1 MTNHKFTVTAARG
14 MLPLLA
20 TELAEMGIKDTKQE
34 QGNIRFIGSLEDAYR
49 VCLWSRVA
57 IRVLMPIAHFSAK
70 TTDELYQ
77 GIHDLPWEDH
87 IDAEGTT
94 IAVDFNSFRS
104 KIHHTQYGA
113 QRVKDGIV
121 DRFREQTGERPSVDL
136 HQPDLRVNVYLK
148 NNQAIVS
155 IDLSGESLHKRGYR
169 VANTAAPLKEHLAA
183 AILMTAQWPHLA
195 KQGWGLVDPMCGSGT
210 ILIEAAM
217 IAADIAPG
225 SHRDYFGFLY
235 WKQHD
240 KEAWKRLKAE
250 AERRRHS
257 GLARLPV
264 IKGGDSNPKAVEAA
278 QDNIAEMGLS
288 DRISVEQ
295 RELLDWPAH
304 AKSLPESGLIVCNPP
319 YGERMGDVN
328 ELHYLYESLGNI
340 VSQALPAWRTT
351 MITDNEALGE
361 FSGLNL
367 FDSTPFDNG
376 PIPCKVLCYRAPRP
390 VSSRSQFSMGSDSID
405 SSLQAEIETNNVKSI
420 ESDPIETTIETIE
433 KVALSEHA
441 EMFANRLKKNLKHL
455 GKWARKNKIEC
466 YRLYDADLPDYAVA
480 IDVYA
485 DHVHVQEYAPPKL
498 IDPDKAVQRLN
509 DVMQVIPQVL
519 EVPASHVAL
528 KLRQKQRG
536 TQQYEAHGTQKK
548 RSKVTEN
555 DLNFWV
561 NLTDYLD
568 TGLFL
573 DHRTT
578 RQMIAERA
586 AGKAFLNLFA
596 YTGSATVYAAAGNAE
611 STTTVDMSNTYL
623 QWAEDNMALNGFTAD
638 KHRNV
643 RANCLEW
650 LQEAQQAP
658 EKYGLIF
665 LDPPT
670 FSNSTRMD
678 GVFDI
683 QRDHVSLINMTANLL
698 SKDGTLIFS
707 TNRRDFKMDEKA
719 LSKLTIKDISR
730 ATLPKDFDRNTK
742 IHYCWEIGS

>member
-14 MLPLLA
+14 MLSLLA

-34 QGNIRFIGSLEDAYR
+34 QGNIRFMGSLEDAYR

-87 IDAEGTT
+87 IDAQDTT

-136 HQPDLRVNVYLK
+136 LQPDLRVNVYLK

-155 IDLSGESLHKRGYR
+155 VDLSGESLHKRGYR

-183 AILMTAQWPHLA
+183 AILMTAQWPYLA

-240 KEAWKRLKAE
+240 KEAWQRLKAE

-264 IKGGDSNPKAVEAA
+264 ITGGDSNIKAVEAA

-288 DRISVEQ
+288 DRIQVEH
-295 RELLDWPAH
+295 RELLDWPSH
-304 AKSLPESGLIVCNPP
+304 AKALPESGLIVCNPP
-319 YGERMGDVN
+319 YGERMGNVA

-340 VSQALPAWRTT
+340 VSQSLPAWRTT
-351 MITDNEALGE
+351 MITDNEKLGE
-361 FSGLNL
+361 FTGLSL

-376 PIPCKVLCYRAPRP
+376 PIPCQVLCFRAPRP
-390 VSSRSQFSMGSDSID
+390 VSNRSQR
-405 SSLQAEIETNNVKSI
+405 AEIVEEETQEVEKEEKTEVIISEDI
-420 ESDPIETTIETIE
+420 E
-433 KVALSEHA
+433 LSEHA

-480 IDVYA
+480 IDLYA
-485 DHVHVQEYAPPKL
+485 DHVHVQEYAPPKS
-498 IDPDKAVQRLN
+498 IDPEKAIQRLN

-519 EVPASHVAL
+519 GVPASQVAL

-548 RSKVTEN
+548 RIKVTEH
-555 DLNFWV
+555 DLSFWV

-611 STTTVDMSNTYL
+611 STTTIDMSNTYL
-623 QWAEDNMALNGFTAD
+623 QWAEDNMALNGFTAE
-638 KHRNV
+638 KHRYV

-650 LQEAQQAP
+650 LQEAQQAS

-670 FSNSTRMD
+670 FSNSKRMED
-678 GVFDI
+678 VFDI
-683 QRDHVSLINMTANLL
+683 QRDHVSLITKAANLL
-698 SKDGTLIFS
+698 TKEGTLLFS
-707 TNRRDFKMDEKA
+707 TNRRDFKMDNEA
-719 LSKLTIKDISR
+719 LSKLKIKDISR
-730 ATLPKDFDRNTK
+730 ATLPKDFERNTK
-742 IHYCWEIGS
+742 IHYCWTITK

>member
-1 MTNHKFTVTAARG
+1 MTKHKFTVTSARG

-20 TELAEMGIKDTKQE
+20 KELAEMGIKETKEE
-34 QGNIRFIGSLEDAYR
+34 QGNIRFIGTMEDAYR

-57 IRVLMPIAHFSAK
+57 IRVLKPIAHFSAK

-77 GIHDLPWEDH
+77 GIHDLPWEEH
-87 IDAEGTT
+87 IDAEGST

-113 QRVKDGIV
+113 QRVKDGVV

-136 HQPDLRVNVYLK
+136 HQPDLRINVYLK

-169 VANTAAPLKEHLAA
+169 VVTTPAPLKEHLAA
-183 AILMTAQWPHLA
+183 AILMTAEWPRLA
-195 KQGWGLVDPMCGSGT
+195 KQGWGLIDPMCGSGT
-210 ILIEAAM
+210 IVIEAAM
-217 IAADIAPG
+217 MAADIAPG
-225 SHRDYFGFLY
+225 IHRDYFGFLY

-240 KEAWKRLKAE
+240 KEAWQRLKAE

-264 IKGGDSNPKAVEAA
+264 IKCGDASEKAVEAA
-278 QDNIAEMGLS
+278 NANLAEIGLA
-288 DRISVEQ
+288 DRITVEH
-295 RELLDWPAH
+295 RELLDWPSQ
-304 AKSLPESGLIVCNPP
+304 AKSLPTSGLVVCNPP
-319 YGERMGDVN
+319 YGERMGNVS

-340 VSQALPAWRTT
+340 VSEAYPAWRTT
-351 MITDNEALGE
+351 MITDNESLGK
-361 FSGLNL
+361 FTGLTV
-367 FDSTPFDNG
+367 FDTTPFDNG
-376 PIPCKVLCYRAPRP
+376 PIPCQVICFRAPRP
-390 VSSRSQFSMGSDSID
+390 VSNRAQSSMGSDSID
-405 SSLQAEIETNNVKSI
+405 TPVSRQPELNAEQSI
-420 ESDPIETTIETIE
+420 ESDPIEKEKIE
-433 KVALSEHA
+433 LSEHA

-455 GKWARKNKIEC
+455 GKWARKNKTEC

-480 IDVYA
+480 IDVYG
-485 DHVHVQEYAPPKL
+485 DHVHVQEYAPPKT
-498 IDPDKAVQRLN
+498 IDATKAIQRLN

-519 EVPASHVAL
+519 EIPASNIAL

-536 TQQYEAHGTQKK
+536 TQQYEQHGSQKQ
-548 RSKVTEN
+548 RLKVMES

-573 DHRTT
+573 DHRIT
-578 RQMIAERA
+578 RQMIGQQSEN
-586 AGKAFLNLFA
+586 KAFLNLFA
-596 YTGSATVYAAAGNAE
+596 YTGSATVYAAAGGAE

-623 QWAEDNMALNGFTAD
+623 EWAEENMALNGLTAA
-638 KHRNV
+638 KHRYV

-650 LQEAQQAP
+650 LQTAQQAP

-670 FSNSTRMD
+670 FSNSSRMD

-698 SKDGTLIFS
+698 TKEGVLYFS
-707 TNRRDFKMDEKA
+707 TNRRDFKMDDKA
-719 LSKLTIKDISR
+719 LSAWNIKEISR
-730 ATLPKDFDRNTK
+730 VTLPKDFERNSK
-742 IHYCWEIGS
+742 IHYCWTISRSK